1 MSAVLNR
8 YDVSLNT
15 FFENEGEAKQF
26 AKDQVYKTTIL
37 IPLD

>member
-15 FFENEGEAKQF
+15 FFEKEAEAKQF
-26 AKDQVYKTTIL
+26 AKDQVNKTKV
-37 IPLD
+37 

>member
-15 FFENEGEAKQF
+15 FFEKEAEAKQF
-26 AKDQVYKTTIL
+26 AKDEVNKTKV
-37 IPLD
+37 